1 MENITIISNILLTVI
16 TSSVSETETT
26 VAVIT
31 RYTYLLFL
39 CLLLAIFVERT
50 TEIFMSILKYI
61 DMKKGWYK
69 FWNKQAEKFKLRLD
83 RLYGFQGSDTEDKKL
98 LFRWILWSLVSEKP
112 YAGGKEIIAAKS
124 IRSHYYNIISK
135 VFAFTLSLFFAIW
148 VFKYLDL
155 DLMDVLNKVGGTQI
169 GKNLNNWVKII
180 ITAIILTAGSEPMHQ
195 LIRRFEKVGKIKK
208 V

>member
-124 IRSHYYNIISK
+124 IRSHYYSIISK

-195 LIRRFEKVGKIKK
+195 LIRRFEKVGKLKK